1 MYSVPAGQSQIES
14 RWKTWQG
21 LCASRSLDPLPL
33 TQEVI
38 SKFGALLKEVK
49 YRSSAQYFS
58 VAKQRHRKAEHPWPD
73 ALDLA
78 MQQAVRLKSRGVGPS
93 RRKKDLFVDRA
104 GQDLPVR
111 LGQAYDRLIVPNEQR
126 FLEPPSVMTVALWFL
141 LRGLEIANVRC
152 RDVSL

>member
-1 MYSVPAGQSQIES
+1 MS
-14 RWKTWQG
+14 
-21 LCASRSLDPLPL
+21 ASRSFDPLPL

-38 SKFGALLKEVK
+38 SKFGALLKEGK
-49 YRSSAQYFS
+49 YRSSAQYCS

-78 MQQAVRLKSRGVGPS
+78 VQQAVRLKSRGVGPS